1 MDTILQLLTANVFVI
16 FQTAKIF
23 SFKFSSFGYFV
34 MMKRFLSSIVT
45 LKIDVVLG

>member
-1 MDTILQLLTANVFVI
+1 MYSLFFKLQKFLASNFLLLA
-16 FQTAKIF
+16 
-23 SFKFSSFGYFV
+23 YFV